1 MGNRL
6 RRDEQTEATRR
17 RLLDAARRV
26 FLRRGFQSTSLDL
39 IADEAG
45 FTKGAVYS
53 RFKSKADLFLVLVD
67 ERYTERVQEM
77 EALAAG
83 SQGVVELGRALTRKW
98 ETKLRVD
105 EEWSLLLVE
114 FRVHAAR
121 DAVLNRRFGALHAKL
136 RDALAATIAREA
148 AENGETLPIP
158 AVSIARAALALANG
172 SVLERVAEG
181 GTFPADLTRTLN
193 RALLRG
199 LRTAATAKVRG
210 SRARSRDRRRSS

>member
-1 MGNRL
+1 MAGRL
-6 RRDEQTEATRR
+6 GREEQGEVTRR

-26 FLRRGFQSTSLDL
+26 FLRHGFHGTSLDL

-67 ERYTERVQEM
+67 ERYTERIAEM
-77 EALAAG
+77 EALAA
-83 SQGVVELGRALTRKW
+83 SAQGTLDLATAMHRKW

-105 EEWSLLLVE
+105 QEWSLLLVE

-121 DAVLNRRFGALHAKL
+121 DAALNRRYGALHAKL
-136 RDALAATIAREA
+136 RDGLATTIAREA
-148 AENGETLPIP
+148 EENGETLPIP

-181 GTFPADLTRTLN
+181 SAFPADLTHTLN

-199 LRTAATAKVRG
+199 LRTAGAATTMRRSKP
-210 SRARSRDRRRSS
+210 RARRSL

>member
-1 MGNRL
+1 MESRL
-6 RRDEQTEATRR
+6 RRDAQGEVTRR

-26 FLRRGFQSTSLDL
+26 FLRRGFHGTSLDL

-67 ERYTERVQEM
+67 ERYTERVSEM
-77 EALAAG
+77 EALTASAHG
-83 SQGVVELGRALTRKW
+83 TIELGAALRRKW
-98 ETKLRVD
+98 DTKLRVD

-121 DAVLNRRFGALHAKL
+121 DAALNRRYGALHAKL
-136 RDALAATIAREA
+136 RDGLAAAIGREA
-148 AENGETLPIP
+148 EESGETLPIS

-181 GTFPADLTRTLN
+181 GAFPADLTHTLN
-193 RALLRG
+193 RALLQG
-199 LRTAATAKVRG
+199 LRTAATTR
-210 SRARSRDRRRSS
+210 SRRSRPRARRK